1 MIILT
6 ILLIAL
12 VLTAAAII
20 VPTIFH
26 YKAKW
31 LHYVVC
37 IGLGICLVFGA
48 TSIMVA
54 TNANETAD
62 WLKQESAD
70 ILLYYN
76 TVNYSD
82 NEYVRYNF
90 YDRVMNYN
98 RVYTAY
104 QDASEQPLT
113 SWLYDTDVLGEC
125 GLIDFMLSTG
135 TYG

>member
-1 MIILT
+1 MIILF

-12 VLTAAAII
+12 ILTAAAII
-20 VPTIFH
+20 VPAIFH

-31 LHYVVC
+31 LGTVVC
-37 IGLGICLVFGA
+37 IGLGICLAFGA
-48 TSIMVA
+48 TSILVA
-54 TNANETAD
+54 DNANETAD

-82 NEYVRYNF
+82 NEYVRYDF

-104 QDASEQPLT
+104 QEASVAPLT

-125 GLIDFMLSTG
+125 GPIDFMLNAG

>member
-1 MIILT
+1 MILLT

-12 VLTAAAII
+12 ILTTAAI
-20 VPTIFH
+20 VVPMIFR
-26 YKAKW
+26 YRATW
-31 LHYVVC
+31 LRYVVC
-37 IGLGICLVFGA
+37 VGLAICIAFGITCPC
-48 TSIMVA
+48 VA
-54 TNANETAD
+54 NSANKTEE

-82 NEYVRYNF
+82 NEYVRYDF
-90 YDRVMNYN
+90 YNRVKEYN
-98 RVYTAY
+98 RVYAAY
-104 QDASEQPLT
+104 QEAVEAPLT
-113 SWLYDTDVLGEC
+113 SWLYDEDVLTEC

>member
-12 VLTAAAII
+12 ILTAAAII

-31 LHYVVC
+31 LRYVVC

-54 TNANETAD
+54 SNASETAD

-104 QDASEQPLT
+104 QEASETPLT

-125 GLIDFMLSTG
+125 GLIDFMLNGG